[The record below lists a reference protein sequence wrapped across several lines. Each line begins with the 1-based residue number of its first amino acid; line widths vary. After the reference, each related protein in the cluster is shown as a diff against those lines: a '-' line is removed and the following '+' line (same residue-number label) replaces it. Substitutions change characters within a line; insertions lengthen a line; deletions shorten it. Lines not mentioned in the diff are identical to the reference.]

1 MAKST
6 APSPTPLDQP
16 PAAPAGDTT
25 ITLRAP
31 ADLAAWALVQA
42 RKEGTDR
49 TKKIIEYLRRWKA
62 DVEAA
67 ETATQAQRQ
76 AEIQA
81 AVATALKARRRSAR
95 TSRKP
100 RQTRPTGTQS

>member
-1 MAKST
+1 MAKSI

-67 ETATQAQRQ
+67 EASTQAQRQ

-81 AVATALKARRRSAR
+81 AVAAALKARRRSAKAR
-95 TSRKP
+95 RKP
-100 RQTRPTGTQS
+100 QLTKTAETQS